1 MQCPT
6 TALSCTL
13 LKHDLKIERL
23 SVHQRF
29 FNCCITLLVKMS
41 FGQTNGVSEIMT
53 DYYLPLLYIN
63 DCLISPDIDFG
74 RIGDV
79 FPISFFYLYI
89 NEEVT
94 HI

>member
-1 MQCPT
+1 
-6 TALSCTL
+6 
-13 LKHDLKIERL
+13 
-23 SVHQRF
+23 
-29 FNCCITLLVKMS
+29 MS
-41 FGQTNGVSEIMT
+41 FGQTNGVSEIMA

-89 NEEVT
+89 NKEVT